1 MASEKTFVKFERA
14 HSATMVVSTLLSVA
28 VHALAGAGE
37 DGIQW
42 ISSVI
47 LVRSAALSPQLGTFC
62 LAIMNTQE

>member
-42 ISSVI
+42 IS
-47 LVRSAALSPQLGTFC
+47 LSDLS
-62 LAIMNTQE
+62 